1 MSLPPD
7 MTQILQEWNQGD
19 SSALDKLFPLVYD
32 ELHQIASRYLRRER
46 PDHTLQTTALV
57 HEAYLKLLGEQDL
70 QWQNRAHFFGVAA
83 RMMRHILVNHA
94 LALKTEKRGGGHKV
108 TLNEV
113 IGVPDDRQ
121 NWEILA
127 LNQALTKLEAMDQ
140 RKSKVVELKF
150 FAGLSNE
157 EVAAVLGISL
167 ATMNREWRL
176 TRAWLVNEIKVC
188 E

>member
-113 IGVPDDRQ
+113 IGVPDDHQ